1 MNESLGGLTLAEIGQ
16 TDALVWA
23 VAVELDMPRIGQTLP
38 GGGCVR
44 TIFAMRQDNPAS
56 LARAVATVVAEPLE
70 RRLLGV
76 RHLPLR
82 LVVGAPH
89 PPLRAVAEATQGAGH
104 TFGLLLLLPGVAAG
118 AGPIWGHVAVDVRWR
133 LDGVDRVDV
142 AGVELVISLGFGA
155 ALPSLNA
162 LEAGG
167 APLRLVQT
175 GAFVGRLHALR
186 VGDGDEMVAEVTVAV
201 AFDPGACGLI
211 LIGGCDHI
219 GLAHD
224 QIPGKMLANT
234 PHLLPN
240 AETPSGHD
248 STTSATASH
257 RGATRIM
264 PAQMPRCRAV
274 IALPLSEIDQV
285 GVRVAGYR

>member
-82 LVVGAPH
+82 LVVSTPAAI
-89 PPLRAVAEATQGAGH
+89 LRAVAEAAQGAGH
-104 TFGLLLLLPGVAAG
+104 TFGLLLLFVCEHTVRPKDDFSGGRPGT
-118 AGPIWGHVAVDVRWR
+118 
-133 LDGVDRVDV
+133 LDGTAVKLVVSLDPDH
-142 AGVELVISLGFGA
+142 ANEAVEAHLRPV
-155 ALPSLNA
+155 
-162 LEAGG
+162 GG
-167 APLRLVQT
+167 ASHHR
-175 GAFVGRLHALR
+175 H
-186 VGDGDEMVAEVTVAV
+186 
-201 AFDPGACGLI
+201 
-211 LIGGCDHI
+211 H
-219 GLAHD
+219 H
-224 QIPGKMLANT
+224 
-234 PHLLPN
+234 
-240 AETPSGHD
+240 
-248 STTSATASH
+248 ATASH
-257 RGATRIM
+257 RGATRTR

-274 IALPLSEIDQV
+274 MLIAPDV
-285 GVRVAGYR
+285 GVQNGPARALEPARHSSRAGDEI